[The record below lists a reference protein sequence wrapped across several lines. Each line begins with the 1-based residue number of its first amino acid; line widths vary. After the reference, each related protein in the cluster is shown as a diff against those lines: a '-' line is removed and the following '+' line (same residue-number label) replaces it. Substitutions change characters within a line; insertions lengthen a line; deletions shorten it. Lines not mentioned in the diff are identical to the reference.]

1 MQKID
6 HSSALQLA
14 LTTFKGAN
22 PKGLIGFVPTMGAL
36 HQGHIKLIQEARK
49 KTDLVVCSI
58 FVNPTQ
64 FNNATDLARYPRTLE
79 ADLLLLEQAQCD
91 IVYFPTV
98 DDVYP
103 KGTGENYEIDFFGL
117 DTVMEGKFRPG
128 HFKGVARVVHR
139 FFDLVKPDF
148 AFFGCKDFQQVAII
162 KHLIKVKNIAVQI
175 EEVLTE
181 RSPEGLALSSR
192 NMLLTD
198 EQRRDAL
205 IIFQTLSLAHELVK
219 TERHTEKLRD
229 KLISFFNSGKLKL
242 EYLEIV
248 ENNSLQTPEIIESNC
263 TCCIAAFCG
272 EVRLIDNMS
281 IA

>member
-6 HSSALQLA
+6 HSSALHLA
-14 LTTFKGAN
+14 LTTFKSAN

-36 HQGHIKLIQEARK
+36 HEGHIKLIHEARK

-64 FNNATDLARYPRTLE
+64 FNNPNDLARYPRTLE
-79 ADLLLLEQAQCD
+79 ADLLLLEHALCD

-98 DDVYP
+98 EDVYP
-103 KGTGENYEIDFFGL
+103 HGTNEKYNIDFFGL
-117 DTVMEGKFRPG
+117 DQVMEGKFRPG
-128 HFKGVARVVHR
+128 HFNGVARVVHR
-139 FFDLVKPDF
+139 FFDLVKPDI
-148 AFFGCKDFQQVAII
+148 AFFGRKDFQQVAII

-175 EEVLTE
+175 EEVQTE

-192 NMLLTD
+192 NMLLTE
-198 EQRRDAL
+198 EQRTDAL
-205 IIFQTLSLAHELVK
+205 IIFQTLSLAREFAKTEKKTELVK
-219 TERHTEKLRD
+219 N
-229 KLISFFNSGKLKL
+229 KLISFFNTGKLRL

-248 ENNSLQTPEIIESNC
+248 DNISLQTPEIIESGC
-263 TCCIAAFCG
+263 SCCIAAFCG
-272 EVRLIDNMS
+272 EVRLIDNIS